1 MEKEISKDY
10 VRTVS
15 LDGEIELEVT
25 TATTGAVVAT
35 SGEVATTVVVS

>member
-15 LDGEIELEVT
+15 LEGEPELEVT
-25 TATTGAVVAT
+25 TVSTGDVVAT
-35 SGEVATTVVVS
+35 ATTVVVS